1 MGSTS
6 VLRTLEGARSIRRE
20 NTRFP
25 RISVEAVGRA
35 GLEESRGWMGRA
47 GCCESFLFVPCSLD
61 QAFTRRCT
69 SLAQPFFWAF
79 TTLALVLHTWRIF
92 TRLVRVTPN
101 ISLDG
106 VLTLSLVHCIG
117 PYPTSNAACV
127 RVAASSLAITCNYHE
142 WPQVLANRRR
152 SL

>member
-1 MGSTS
+1 MGFTR

-47 GCCESFLFVPCSLD
+47 DCCESFLFVPCSLY
-61 QAFTRRCT
+61 QSFTRRCT
-69 SLAQPFFWAF
+69 FLAQPFFWAF

-92 TRLVRVTPN
+92 TRLVRVMHST
-101 ISLDG
+101 SLDDL
-106 VLTLSLVHCIG
+106 LTLSLVHCTG
-117 PYPTSNAACV
+117 PNPTPNAACV

-152 SL
+152 YL